1 MTARVTSDTGPFAI
15 VPEWVIDADISH
27 GALRLYALIGRYTNA
42 ENAAWPSRGTLGKR
56 LRASKD
62 SVDRWVKE
70 LVAIGALEV
79 EHRKGQTEDGKV
91 TNRSNVYT
99 LRHLMPGVAAP
110 VRPPSSVHATT
121 PSRAHAAQNENQRE
135 LEPRN
140 VLTPE
145 MEEAR
150 ELCQYLK
157 DELDIEATVS
167 KAWVVEMER
176 LVRIDGR
183 TVEQVRNCV
192 DWLKTND
199 FWVMNCRSPQKVRKH
214 WERLRLEAQSEGQT
228 KHGKRAKVLSMLDKM
243 EVEA

>member
-79 EHRKGQTEDGKV
+79 EHRKDQTKDGKV
-91 TNRSNVYT
+91 TNRSNIYT

-110 VRPPSSVHATT
+110 VRPPSSAHATT

-135 LEPRN
+135 LEERN

-157 DELDIEATVS
+157 DGLEIEATVS
-167 KAWVVEMER
+167 KAWIVEMER

-183 TVEQVRNCV
+183 TPEQVRNCV
-192 DWLKTND
+192 DWLAHND
-199 FWVMNCRSPQKVRKH
+199 FWSMNCRSPQKVRKH

-228 KHGKRAKVLSMLDKM
+228 KNGKRAKVLSMLNKM
-243 EVEA
+243 EVET

>member
-1 MTARVTSDTGPFAI
+1 M
-15 VPEWVIDADISH
+15 
-27 GALRLYALIGRYTNA
+27 
-42 ENAAWPSRGTLGKR
+42 
-56 LRASKD
+56 
-62 SVDRWVKE
+62 
-70 LVAIGALEV
+70 
-79 EHRKGQTEDGKV
+79 
-91 TNRSNVYT
+91 
-99 LRHLMPGVAAP
+99 
-110 VRPPSSVHATT
+110 RPPSSVHATT
-121 PSRAHAAQNENQRE
+121 PSRAHAAQNENQKE
-135 LEPRN
+135 LEERN

-145 MEEAR
+145 MEEAK